1 MFWNKDNWNWKKT
14 KPQIETLATQFE
26 TRYEEGDSIT
36 NVFKGWFVPPATTK
50 YRFYMA
56 CDDYC
61 ELRLGKAKPG
71 TTETEKILDVNSHSG
86 YRFYRK

>member
-1 MFWNKDNWNWKKT
+1 MFWNKNAGKWKT
-14 KPQIETLATQFE
+14 TAPQVTSLETQFE
-26 TRYEEGDSIT
+26 TRYGEGDHTT